1 MNTFAKDPLMGS
13 TRTLLAI
20 LFWVLVVIGT
30 LGLLM
35 SPIMALNAT
44 DIETSLAR
52 KGLGAE
58 TSATILALTIAIG
71 SVMALAIAW
80 LVTYLRKIV
89 ATVADGDP
97 FVPDNASR
105 LRKMGWIAIGIE
117 ALTVLLALAATHVDG
132 SPQTFDFDGGALI
145 LALCLFILARVFRQG
160 AAMRDDLE
168 GTV

>member
-20 LFWVLVVIGT
+20 LFWALIVIGT

-35 SPIMALNAT
+35 SPIMAWNAT
-44 DIETSLAR
+44 DIEANLAR

-58 TSATILALTIAIG
+58 TSATMLALTIAIG
-71 SVMALAIAW
+71 SVMVLGIAW

-97 FVPDNASR
+97 FVPENANR

-117 ALTVLLALAATHVDG
+117 ALTVLLALVATHVDG
-132 SPQTFDFDGGALI
+132 SPQTFDFDGGALV